1 MRPRL
6 EAVPGGPIPL
16 RGLLYPVHWSSLVT
30 LSDAMSSRNRTR
42 TSYGFNLGNVY
53 SFGLNKSYG
62 SALGS
67 GGYSFSS
74 GYSSGY
80 SGGGGYGTSF
90 LSRVMGGGGYSGYTS
105 QNTPDVYKRS
115 YTNDNIASGKNSI
128 NTESASSGH
137 SSYGSSRSSSSSNRS
152 ARLYTS
158 RAKTDSQLCSVLDS
172 RRPSLSSWRSKSTDG
187 NSSYSSRD
195 SRSLSKDVYNNNT
208 ESSYDSFR
216 EPSLVKERSI
226 TRDYS
231 SRAYTPSREYTPSR
245 DYTPAR
251 DFARRDSSNF
261 DSNPLPPPRMKKFGF
276 HKSTNNLNEGTNWSG
291 GKGNSGSGLTRSTS
305 FHALQDFR
313 TLQQQSRNSNSGY
326 FNFRG
331 LENPASDLTR
341 TKSIANIFSP
351 RSWRGSGTDLNT
363 DSTSS
368 STKPLRL
375 SSLISLTSPC
385 SLSDLGY
392 MSEGPSRRDSLAVSL

>member
-1 MRPRL
+1 
-6 EAVPGGPIPL
+6 
-16 RGLLYPVHWSSLVT
+16 
-30 LSDAMSSRNRTR
+30 MSSRNRTR

-80 SGGGGYGTSF
+80 SGGGGYGTSL
-90 LSRVMGGGGYSGYTS
+90 LSRVMGGGGYSSYTS
-105 QNTPDVYKRS
+105 QTTPDVYKRS
-115 YTNDNIASGKNSI
+115 YTNDNITSSGKNSI
-128 NTESASSGH
+128 NTESAASGH

-152 ARLYTS
+152 GRFYTS

-187 NSSYSSRD
+187 NPSYTLRD

-231 SRAYTPSREYTPSR
+231 SRAFTPSREYTPSR

-291 GKGNSGSGLTRSTS
+291 GRGNSGSGLTRSTS
-305 FHALQDFR
+305 FHDLQDFR

-331 LENPASDLTR
+331 LENSSSDLTR
-341 TKSIANIFSP
+341 TKSIANIFSL
-351 RSWRGSGTDLNT
+351 RSWRGSGTDLNA
-363 DSTSS
+363 DSPSS
-368 STKPLRL
+368 AGRSSGPASAKPLRL
-375 SSLISLTSPC
+375 SSLISLTSPGSPG

>member
-1 MRPRL
+1 
-6 EAVPGGPIPL
+6 
-16 RGLLYPVHWSSLVT
+16 
-30 LSDAMSSRNRTR
+30 MSSRNRTR

-80 SGGGGYGTSF
+80 SGGGGYGGSF
-90 LSRVMGGGGYSGYTS
+90 LSRVMGGSGYSSYAS
-105 QNTPDVYKRS
+105 QTTPDVYKRS
-115 YTNDNIASGKNSI
+115 YTNDNINTSGKNSI

-137 SSYGSSRSSSSSNRS
+137 SSYGSSRSSSDSHRS
-152 ARLYTS
+152 ARYYTS

-187 NSSYSSRD
+187 NSSYTSRD
-195 SRSLSKDVYNNNT
+195 SRSMSKDVYSNNT

-216 EPSLVKERSI
+216 EPSLVRERST

-231 SRAYTPSREYTPSR
+231 SRGFTPSREYTPSR

-251 DFARRDSSNF
+251 DFTRRDSSNF
-261 DSNPLPPPRMKKFGF
+261 DSNPLPTPRMKKFGF
-276 HKSTNNLNEGTNWSG
+276 HKSTNNLNEGTNSSG
-291 GKGNSGSGLTRSTS
+291 SRGNSGSGLTRSTS
-305 FHALQDFR
+305 FHDLQDFR
-313 TLQQQSRNSNSGY
+313 TVQQQSRNSNSGF

-331 LENPASDLTR
+331 LGDSSSDLTR

-351 RSWRGSGTDLNT
+351 RSWLGSGADINGN
-363 DSTSS
+363 SASS
-368 STKPLRL
+368 SNGQSSSKPWRL
-375 SSLISLTSPC
+375 SSLISLTG

-392 MSEGPSRRDSLAVSL
+392 TSEASSRRGSLAVSL

>member
-1 MRPRL
+1 
-6 EAVPGGPIPL
+6 
-16 RGLLYPVHWSSLVT
+16 
-30 LSDAMSSRNRTR
+30 MSSRNRTR

-62 SALGS
+62 SGLGS

-80 SGGGGYGTSF
+80 SGGGGYGGSF
-90 LSRVMGGGGYSGYTS
+90 LSRVMGGSGYSSYSS
-105 QNTPDVYKRS
+105 QTTPDVYKRS
-115 YTNDNIASGKNSI
+115 YTNDNINTSGKNSI

-137 SSYGSSRSSSSSNRS
+137 SSYGSSRSSSDSHRS
-152 ARLYTS
+152 ARYYTS

-187 NSSYSSRD
+187 NSSYTSRD
-195 SRSLSKDVYNNNT
+195 SRSMSKDVYSNNT

-216 EPSLVKERSI
+216 EPSLVRERS
-226 TRDYS
+226 TPRDYS
-231 SRAYTPSREYTPSR
+231 SRGFTPSREYTPSR

-251 DFARRDSSNF
+251 DFTRRDSSNF
-261 DSNPLPPPRMKKFGF
+261 DSNPLPTPRMKKFGF
-276 HKSTNNLNEGTNWSG
+276 HKSTNNLNEGTNSSG
-291 GKGNSGSGLTRSTS
+291 SRGNSGSGLTRSTS
-305 FHALQDFR
+305 FHDLQDFR
-313 TLQQQSRNSNSGY
+313 TVQQQSRNSNSGF

-331 LENPASDLTR
+331 LGDSSSDLTR

-351 RSWRGSGTDLNT
+351 RSWLGSGADINGN
-363 DSTSS
+363 SASS
-368 STKPLRL
+368 SNGQSSSKPWRL
-375 SSLISLTSPC
+375 SSLISLTG

-392 MSEGPSRRDSLAVSL
+392 TSEASSRRGSLAVSL

>member
-1 MRPRL
+1 
-6 EAVPGGPIPL
+6 
-16 RGLLYPVHWSSLVT
+16 
-30 LSDAMSSRNRTR
+30 MSSRNRTR

-53 SFGLNKSYG
+53 SLGLNKSYG

-80 SGGGGYGTSF
+80 SGGYGGSY
-90 LSRVMGGGGYSGYTS
+90 LSRVMGGGGYSSYAS
-105 QNTPDVYKRS
+105 QTTPDVYKRS
-115 YTNDNIASGKNSI
+115 YTNDNINTSGKSSI

-137 SSYGSSRSSSSSNRS
+137 SSYGSSRSSDSHRS
-152 ARLYTS
+152 ARYYTS

-187 NSSYSSRD
+187 NSYTSRD
-195 SRSLSKDVYNNNT
+195 SRSMSKDVYNNNT

-216 EPSLVKERSI
+216 EPSLVKERST

-231 SRAYTPSREYTPSR
+231 SRGFTPSREYTPSR

-276 HKSTNNLNEGTNWSG
+276 HKSTNNLNEGTNSSG
-291 GKGNSGSGLTRSTS
+291 SRGNSDSGLTRSTS
-305 FHALQDFR
+305 FHDLQDFR
-313 TLQQQSRNSNSGY
+313 TVQQQSRNSNSGF

-331 LENPASDLTR
+331 LGDSSSDLTR

-351 RSWRGSGTDLNT
+351 RSWRGSGADINGN
-363 DSTSS
+363 SASS
-368 STKPLRL
+368 SNGQSSSKPWRL
-375 SSLISLTSPC
+375 SSLISLTG

-392 MSEGPSRRDSLAVSL
+392 TSEASSRRGSLAVSL

>member
-1 MRPRL
+1 
-6 EAVPGGPIPL
+6 
-16 RGLLYPVHWSSLVT
+16 
-30 LSDAMSSRNRTR
+30 MSSRNRTR

-53 SFGLNKSYG
+53 SLGLNKSYG

-80 SGGGGYGTSF
+80 SGGGYGGSF
-90 LSRVMGGGGYSGYTS
+90 LSRVMGGGGYSSYAS
-105 QNTPDVYKRS
+105 QTTPDVYKRS
-115 YTNDNIASGKNSI
+115 YTNDNINTGKNSI

-137 SSYGSSRSSSSSNRS
+137 SSYGSSRSSSDNHRS
-152 ARLYTS
+152 ARFYTS

-187 NSSYSSRD
+187 NSSYTSRD
-195 SRSLSKDVYNNNT
+195 SRSMSKDVYNNNT
-208 ESSYDSFR
+208 ESSFDSFR
-216 EPSLVKERSI
+216 EPSLVKERST

-231 SRAYTPSREYTPSR
+231 SRAFTPSREYTPSR

-291 GKGNSGSGLTRSTS
+291 GRGNSGSGLTRSSS
-305 FHALQDFR
+305 FHDLQDFR

-331 LENPASDLTR
+331 LGDSSSDLTR
-341 TKSIANIFSP
+341 TKSIANLFLP
-351 RSWRGSGTDLNT
+351 RSWRGSGTDLNE

-368 STKPLRL
+368 SAGRSNGQTSSSAKPLRL
-375 SSLISLTSPC
+375 SSLISLTG

-392 MSEGPSRRDSLAVSL
+392 MSEAPSRRDSLAVSLKNIC